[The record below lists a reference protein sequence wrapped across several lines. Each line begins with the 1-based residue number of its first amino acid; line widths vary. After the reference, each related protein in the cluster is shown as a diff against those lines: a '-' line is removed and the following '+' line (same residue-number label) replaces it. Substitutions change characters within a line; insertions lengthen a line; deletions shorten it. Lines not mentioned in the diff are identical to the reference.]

1 MKKKVLSVLLS
12 LLIVCACL
20 LPALALQDCGTISV
34 RLNSDIAGL
43 TKNDV
48 QKLIELRSGNVKY
61 GIRTSEPVSFSDYGG
76 SSENGKLVAGR
87 TYTAHYYLTAADGY
101 ALPEQ
106 LTDSNLVID
115 CGKGVTVYNKAIV
128 TSNVRLADGS
138 FDEVKGIR
146 IYAKIVVDGNFFQRM
161 IGLFYDFY
169 LKVKAF
175 QLY

>member
-1 MKKKVLSVLLS
+1 MKKVISVLLG
-12 LLIVCACL
+12 LLIVCSCL
-20 LPALALQDCGTISV
+20 LPAAALQDCGTISV
-34 RLNSDIAGL
+34 RINSDIAGL
-43 TKNDV
+43 TKDDV
-48 QKLIELRSGNVKY
+48 QKLIELRSDNVKY
-61 GIRTSEPVSFSDYGG
+61 GIRTSEPVSFSNYAGT
-76 SSENGKLVAGR
+76 SENGKLVAGR

-101 ALPEQ
+101 VLPEQ

-115 CGKGVTVYNKAIV
+115 CGKGVTVYSKSIV

-138 FDEVKGIR
+138 FDETKGIQ

-161 IGLFYDFY
+161 IGVFYDLF